1 MALSFFSP
9 LNRRARFSET
19 LGSRAMRPDAQSR
32 LPNAR
37 ETNVRAFGG
46 IPGLDRGAPQATD
59 LPVLKPLSECVRET
73 WKWPAIEGVPRLV
86 VPGWMVALA
95 MLAFALSVGAAHAQA
110 GPQKITFWV
119 VFPQWLP
126 FIMEGFVLNLAISFF
141 AMLMGTVMGVAL
153 GLAQISLLAPV
164 RRLAW
169 LITQFFRNSPWLVLL
184 FCFMLLLP
192 FRVKIGAVEYDI
204 PGWTKATFALSLPI
218 MANIAEIVRGAV
230 QSLPLGQW
238 ESAESLAFNRRQTL
252 WMIILPQCFKR
263 MIPPWMNWYA
273 ILTMAT
279 PLCSIL
285 EVQEMMKSTREA
297 LNALGD
303 KPELVAPFY
312 TFVLVVFFIYIYPI
326 SRWTIHLERKYAV
339 NI

>member
-1 MALSFFSP
+1 M
-9 LNRRARFSET
+9 
-19 LGSRAMRPDAQSR
+19 
-32 LPNAR
+32 
-37 ETNVRAFGG
+37 
-46 IPGLDRGAPQATD
+46 TD
-59 LPVLKPLSECVRET
+59 LPVLKPFSQGLHGNRA
-73 WKWPAIEGVPRLV
+73 WPTIHGVPRLV
-86 VPGWMVALA
+86 IPAWMVGVVLI
-95 MLAFALSVGAAHAQA
+95 AFALSIGVAHAQT
-110 GPQKITFWV
+110 GGVPITFWTA
-119 VFPQWLP
+119 FPQWLP
-126 FIMEGFVLNLAISFF
+126 FIMEGFVLNLLISFF
-141 AMLMGTVMGVAL
+141 AMLLGTVMGLGL
-153 GLAQISLLAPV
+153 GLAQVSVLDPL

-169 LITQFFRNSPWLVLL
+169 VVTQFFRNSPWLVLL

-192 FRVKIGAVEYDI
+192 FRVKIGGSEIDI

-230 QSLPLGQW
+230 LSIPVGQW
-238 ESAESLAFNRRQTL
+238 ESAESLAFSRRQTL

-312 TFVLVVFFIYIYPI
+312 TFVLVVFFVYIYPI
-326 SRWTIHLERKYAV
+326 ARWTIHLERKFAV
-339 NI
+339 KN

>member
-1 MALSFFSP
+1 MAGMNINP
-9 LNRRARFSET
+9 
-19 LGSRAMRPDAQSR
+19 
-32 LPNAR
+32 
-37 ETNVRAFGG
+37 
-46 IPGLDRGAPQATD
+46 IPGLDRGAQGKKGATD
-59 LPVLKPLSECVRET
+59 LPVLKPVSESVRET
-73 WKWPAIEGVPRLV
+73 WKAQTIEGVPRLV
-86 VPGWMVALA
+86 IPAWMVAF
-95 MLAFALSVGAAHAQA
+95 AFITFAVSIGAAHAQTGGGA
-110 GPQKITFWV
+110 VIFWN

-126 FIMEGFVLNLAISFF
+126 FIMEGFVLNLVISFF
-141 AMLMGTVMGVAL
+141 AMFLGTVMGAGM
-153 GLAQISLLAPV
+153 GLAQVSVHAPV
-164 RRLAW
+164 RKVAW
-169 LITQFFRNSPWLVLL
+169 FVMQFFRNSPWLVLL
-184 FCFMLLLP
+184 FSFMLLLP
-192 FRVKIGAVEYDI
+192 FRVKIGGVEYDI
-204 PGWTKATFALSLPI
+204 PGWTKAAFALSLPI

-279 PLCSIL
+279 PLTSIL
-285 EVQEMMKSTREA
+285 GVQEMMKSTREA

-326 SRWTIHLERKYAV
+326 ARLTIRLERKYAV
-339 NI
+339 KI

>member
-1 MALSFFSP
+1 MSVK
-9 LNRRARFSET
+9 N
-19 LGSRAMRPDAQSR
+19 
-32 LPNAR
+32 
-37 ETNVRAFGG
+37 
-46 IPGLDRGAPQATD
+46 IPGLDRNTAPTTD
-59 LPVLKPLSECVRET
+59 LPVLKPISEQVTET
-73 WKWPAIEGVPRLV
+73 WKWPTLEGVPRLV
-86 VPGWMVALA
+86 IPGWMVALA
-95 MLAFALSVGAAHAQA
+95 MIAFAFSVGLAQA
-110 GPQKITFWV
+110 QSGPQKVEFWV

-126 FIMEGFVLNLAISFF
+126 FIMEGFALNLAISFT
-141 AMLMGTVMGVAL
+141 AMLMGTTMGVGL
-153 GLAQISLLAPV
+153 GLARISLLAPV
-164 RRLAW
+164 RRASW
-169 LITQFFRNSPWLVLL
+169 FATQFFRNSPWLVLL

-192 FRVKIGAVEYDI
+192 YRVKFGGVEYDI
-204 PGWTKATFALSLPI
+204 PGWTKAAFALSLPI
-218 MANIAEIVRGAV
+218 MANISEIVRGAV

-303 KPELVAPFY
+303 KPDLVAPFY
-312 TFVLVVFFIYIYPI
+312 TFVLVVFFVYIYPI
-326 SRWTIHLERKYAV
+326 ARWTIRLERKYAV
-339 NI
+339 KV

>member
-1 MALSFFSP
+1 M
-9 LNRRARFSET
+9 NT
-19 LGSRAMRPDAQSR
+19 
-32 LPNAR
+32 
-37 ETNVRAFGG
+37 
-46 IPGLDRGAPQATD
+46 IPGLDPNAPRDKAATD
-59 LPVLKPLSECVRET
+59 LPVLNPVSKTAGET
-73 WKWPAIEGVPRLV
+73 WKLPTIEGVPRLV
-86 VPGWMVALA
+86 IPTWMVAFA
-95 MLAFALSVGAAHAQA
+95 FIAFAVSIGGAQA
-110 GPQKITFWV
+110 QTGNSAVSFWT

-126 FIMEGFVLNLAISFF
+126 FIMKGFVFNLVISFF
-141 AMLMGTVMGVAL
+141 AMFLGTTMGMVM
-153 GLAQISLLAPV
+153 GLAQISLHAPV
-164 RRLAW
+164 RKTAW
-169 LITQFFRNSPWLVLL
+169 FVMQFFRNSPWLVLL
-184 FCFMLLLP
+184 FTFMLLLP
-192 FRVKIGAVEYDI
+192 YRVKIGGVEYDI
-204 PGWTKATFALSLPI
+204 PDWTKAAFALSLPI

-285 EVQEMMKSTREA
+285 GVQEMMKSTREA

-312 TFVLVVFFIYIYPI
+312 TFVLLVFFIYIYPI
-326 SRWTIHLERKYAV
+326 SRLTIRLERKYAV
-339 NI
+339 KI

>member
-1 MALSFFSP
+1 MRSHPQSRF
-9 LNRRARFSET
+9 RRA
-19 LGSRAMRPDAQSR
+19 
-32 LPNAR
+32 
-37 ETNVRAFGG
+37 
-46 IPGLDRGAPQATD
+46 IPGLDAGTRPSTD
-59 LPVLKPLSECVRET
+59 LPVLKPVSQSLHEIRM
-73 WKWPAIEGVPRLV
+73 WPSIHGVPRLV
-86 VPGWMVALA
+86 IPAWMVGLALI
-95 MLAFALSVGAAHAQA
+95 AFALSIGMAHAQA
-110 GPQKITFWV
+110 GAVRITFWTA
-119 VFPQWLP
+119 FPQWLP
-126 FIMEGFVLNLAISFF
+126 FIMEGFVLNLLISFF
-141 AMLMGTVMGVAL
+141 AMLLGTIMGLGL
-153 GLAQISLLAPV
+153 GLAQVSVLDPL
-164 RRLAW
+164 RKLAW
-169 LITQFFRNSPWLVLL
+169 LVTQFFRNSPWLVLL

-192 FRVKIGAVEYDI
+192 FRVKIGGSEIDI

-230 QSLPLGQW
+230 LSIPIGQW
-238 ESAESLAFNRRQTL
+238 ESAESLAFSRRQTM

-312 TFVLVVFFIYIYPI
+312 TFVLVVFFVYIYPI
-326 SRWTIHLERKYAV
+326 ARWTIHLERKFAV
-339 NI
+339 KI

>member
-1 MALSFFSP
+1 MGSHRKTRLK
-9 LNRRARFSET
+9 RA
-19 LGSRAMRPDAQSR
+19 
-32 LPNAR
+32 
-37 ETNVRAFGG
+37 
-46 IPGLDRGAPQATD
+46 IPGLDTGAPPMTD
-59 LPVLKPLSECVRET
+59 LPVLKPVSQSLHGNRT
-73 WKWPAIEGVPRLV
+73 WPTIHGVPRLM
-86 VPGWMVALA
+86 VPAWMVGLV
-95 MLAFALSVGAAHAQA
+95 LIAFALSIGAAHAQA
-110 GPQKITFWV
+110 GAVPITFWTA
-119 VFPQWLP
+119 FPQWLP
-126 FIMEGFVLNLAISFF
+126 FIMQGFVLNLLISFF
-141 AMLMGTVMGVAL
+141 AMLLGTIMGLGL
-153 GLAQISLLAPV
+153 GLAQVSTFDPL

-169 LITQFFRNSPWLVLL
+169 VVTQFFRNSPWLVLL

-192 FRVKIGAVEYDI
+192 FRVKIGGSEIDI

-230 QSLPLGQW
+230 LSIPIGQW
-238 ESAESLAFNRRQTL
+238 ESAESLAFSRRQTL

-312 TFVLVVFFIYIYPI
+312 TFVLVVFFVYIYPI
-326 SRWTIHLERKYAV
+326 ARLTSHLERKFAV
-339 NI
+339 KT

>member
-1 MALSFFSP
+1 MRGHPKTRFK
-9 LNRRARFSET
+9 RA
-19 LGSRAMRPDAQSR
+19 
-32 LPNAR
+32 
-37 ETNVRAFGG
+37 
-46 IPGLDRGAPQATD
+46 IPGLDAGARPVTD
-59 LPVLKPLSECVRET
+59 LPVLKPLSRSLHET
-73 WKWPAIEGVPRLV
+73 RPWPTIEGVPRLV
-86 VPGWMVALA
+86 IPAWMVGLA
-95 MLAFALSVGAAHAQA
+95 VIAFALSIGAAQAQSGT
-110 GPQKITFWV
+110 GPVTFWTA
-119 VFPQWLP
+119 FPQWLP
-126 FIMEGFVLNLAISFF
+126 FIMKGFVLNLLISFF
-141 AMLMGTVMGVAL
+141 AMLLGTVMGVGL
-153 GLAQISLLAPV
+153 GLAQVSILDPL

-192 FRVKIGAVEYDI
+192 FRVKIGGSEIDI

-230 QSLPLGQW
+230 LSIPVGQW
-238 ESAESLAFNRRQTL
+238 ESAESLAFSRRQTM

-312 TFVLVVFFIYIYPI
+312 TFVLVVFFVYIYPI
-326 SRWTIHLERKYAV
+326 ARSTIHLERKFAV
-339 NI
+339 KI

>member
-1 MALSFFSP
+1 MRRPWKTGF
-9 LNRRARFSET
+9 NRA
-19 LGSRAMRPDAQSR
+19 
-32 LPNAR
+32 
-37 ETNVRAFGG
+37 
-46 IPGLDRGAPQATD
+46 IPGLDPNARPATD
-59 LPVLKPLSECVRET
+59 LPVLKPVFQGPSEIRP
-73 WKWPAIEGVPRLV
+73 WPTIAGVPRLV
-86 VPGWMVALA
+86 IPAWMVAFA
-95 MLAFALSVGAAHAQA
+95 VLAFALSIGVAHAQA
-110 GPQKITFWV
+110 GTAAVTFWTA
-119 VFPQWLP
+119 FPQWLP
-126 FIMEGFVLNLAISFF
+126 FIMEGFVLNLLISFF
-141 AMLMGTVMGVAL
+141 AMLLGTIMGLGL
-153 GLAQISLLAPV
+153 GLAQVSILDPL
-164 RRLAW
+164 RRFAW
-169 LITQFFRNSPWLVLL
+169 VITQFFRNSPWLVLL

-192 FRVKIGAVEYDI
+192 FRVKIGGSEFDI

-230 QSLPLGQW
+230 LSIPLGQW
-238 ESAESLAFNRRQTL
+238 ESAESLAFSRRQTM
-252 WMIILPQCFKR
+252 WMIILPQCFRR

-326 SRWTIHLERKYAV
+326 ARWTIRLERRFAV
-339 NI
+339 KI

>member
-1 MALSFFSP
+1 
-9 LNRRARFSET
+9 
-19 LGSRAMRPDAQSR
+19 MRWRSR
-32 LPNAR
+32 LRIDHA
-37 ETNVRAFGG
+37 
-46 IPGLDRGAPQATD
+46 IPGLDAGTRAATD
-59 LPVLKPLSECVRET
+59 LPVLKPVSRSLHGT
-73 WKWPAIEGVPRLV
+73 GPWPTIEGVPRLV
-86 VPGWMVALA
+86 IPAWMVAVAVLT
-95 MLAFALSVGAAHAQA
+95 FALSVGVAHAQA
-110 GPQKITFWV
+110 GSAAVTFWTA
-119 VFPQWLP
+119 FPQWLP
-126 FIMEGFVLNLAISFF
+126 FIMEGFVLNLLISFF
-141 AMLMGTVMGVAL
+141 AMLLGTVMGLGL
-153 GLAQISLLAPV
+153 GLAQVSILDPL

-192 FRVKIGAVEYDI
+192 FRVKIGGSEIDI

-230 QSLPLGQW
+230 LSIPIGQW
-238 ESAESLAFNRRQTL
+238 ESAESLAFSRRQTM

-263 MIPPWMNWYA
+263 MVPPWMNWYA

-326 SRWTIHLERKYAV
+326 ARWTIRLERKFAV
-339 NI
+339 KL

>member
-1 MALSFFSP
+1 MSSHPRFRFK
-9 LNRRARFSET
+9 RA
-19 LGSRAMRPDAQSR
+19 
-32 LPNAR
+32 
-37 ETNVRAFGG
+37 
-46 IPGLDRGAPQATD
+46 IPGLDAGAHPASD
-59 LPVLKPLSECVRET
+59 LPVLKPVCLSPGEARV
-73 WKWPAIEGVPRLV
+73 WPTIDGVPRLAIPAWLV
-86 VPGWMVALA
+86 GLALI
-95 MLAFALSVGAAHAQA
+95 AFALSIGAAHAQA
-110 GPQKITFWV
+110 GTNAITFWM

-126 FIMEGFVLNLAISFF
+126 FIMKGFVLNLLISFF
-141 AMLMGTVMGVAL
+141 AMLLGTLMGLGL
-153 GLAQISLLAPV
+153 GLAQISILDPL

-192 FRVKIGAVEYDI
+192 FRIKIGGSEIDV

-230 QSLPLGQW
+230 LSIPIGQW
-238 ESAESLAFNRRQTL
+238 ESAESLAFTRRQTMS
-252 WMIILPQCFKR
+252 MIILPQCFKR

-312 TFVLVVFFIYIYPI
+312 TFVLIVFFVYIYPI
-326 SRWTIHLERKYAV
+326 ARWTIHLERKFAV
-339 NI
+339 KI